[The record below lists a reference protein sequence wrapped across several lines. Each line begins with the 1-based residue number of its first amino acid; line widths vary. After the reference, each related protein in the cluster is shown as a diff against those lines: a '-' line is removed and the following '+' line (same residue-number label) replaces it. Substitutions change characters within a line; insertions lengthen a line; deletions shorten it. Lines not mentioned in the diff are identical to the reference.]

1 MKKILSMI
9 CAFAI
14 MASTWV
20 SAASYTDMPK
30 DSEAIEVLSSLGV
43 IAGYEDGTVK
53 PDQLITRAETA
64 TLIVNA
70 LNMKSDAE
78 SSAGTSQF
86 ADVNA
91 DSAWAAGFVN
101 VGVAQGFI
109 SGYDNETFGPL
120 DNVTYEQLCK
130 MLVCITGYGD
140 YAAVNGGWPTGYT
153 SIAGQLGINNKVV
166 TASAAELTRGQVFQ
180 MIYNALTTPM
190 LGVYEYSMIGNTY
203 TQLDGKNGREF
214 KTLLSEKFGGYVAN
228 ITITGTPVS
237 AGLENDEV
245 QFTVTKADYWPETE
259 ESITSSNSYPT
270 DALFVNVD
278 VNNNHLQTGKAVFV
292 ENEDEE
298 LVMIYFAP
306 NGRTDTIEVSA
317 NTYVMQDKLT
327 NTNKFESNNK
337 IRFSNTYYKLAESV
351 TVYVNGADY
360 GNLSA
365 DNIDTLIGGA
375 QGMIKLVK
383 DNNANYYNAIF
394 VNYYQIAKVTSV
406 DVEDDEIV
414 ISLANTKNAL
424 TTEFDEIVIT
434 TEAVEEGNVVVNV
447 SKNGEVSGLDEIVK
461 GDIIAY
467 AIDFVDATEIVDPKT
482 ITILATNDMVSGTVT
497 KIDVEENEYTIN
509 DTIYAIHDGVSIALK
524 NTVDAKLDPFGKIYS
539 TETNATADKY
549 AIILKTNTSDDTV
562 TMLLPNGKV
571 VTYACDVDFDDD
583 ATLKDKIVTYTIK
596 NSTKTITSITPAT
609 VIEDKKVTVIEDKF
623 EYRSRNNN
631 NKLGNHEILNST
643 SVINATKIKE
653 DKDNKKASNYSIFD
667 VDNFINGTEYKAII
681 VKTGTY
687 TNLVVITEI
696 GTILNEESR
705 FAIALSN
712 PKEHYTDDDD
722 ECWLVEAFYNGE
734 IVELLFED
742 KKPAVSE
749 ETIFFFETDSDGFSK
764 VIEVAGSID
773 ETEWTNDITNT
784 RASVIFTDELVVVVD
799 IDDNSITFAKA
810 TDVINTN
817 EDLED
822 SSNGIITYGIADD
835 MVSYVYDMGADAVD
849 YEDMV
854 KVKSPKAS
862 KLDNYEGENENKG
875 IYTITDTTDLVMA
888 TVLIVN
894 GDVVAIYSV
903 VR

>member
-43 IAGYEDGTVK
+43 IAGYKDGTVK

-78 SSAGTSQF
+78 SSVSTSQF

-109 SGYDNETFGPL
+109 SGYDSETFGPL

-166 TASAAELTRGQVFQ
+166 AASAAELTRGQVFQ

-228 ITITGTPVS
+228 VTITGTPVS

-306 NGRTDTIEVSA
+306 NGRTDTTEVPA
-317 NTYVMQDKLT
+317 NTYVMQDELT
-327 NTNKFESNNK
+327 DTNKFKNNNK
-337 IRFSNTYYKLAESV
+337 VRFGNTYYKLAENV
-351 TVYVNGADY
+351 TVYVNGAEY
-360 GNLSA
+360 GTLSA

-375 QGMIKLVK
+375 QGTVKLVK
-383 DNNANYYNAIF
+383 DNNANYYNTIF
-394 VNYYQIAKVTSV
+394 VDYYQIAKVTSV

-414 ISLANTKNAL
+414 ISLTNTKNTLA
-424 TTEFDEIVIT
+424 TEFDEIVIT

-447 SKNGEVSGLDEIVK
+447 SKNGEVCGLDEIVK

-467 AIDFVDATEIVDPKT
+467 AINFVDATEIVDPKT

-497 KIDVEENEYTIN
+497 KIDAEENEYTIN
-509 DTIYAIHDGVSIALK
+509 DTVYAIHDGVSIALK

-549 AIILKTNTSDDTV
+549 AIVLKTDASDDTV

-571 VTYACDVDFDDD
+571 VTYACDVDFNDDV
-583 ATLKDKIVTYTIK
+583 TLKDKIVTYTIK

-609 VIEDKKVTVIEDKF
+609 VIEDKF
-623 EYRSRNNN
+623 EYKSRI
-631 NKLGNHEILNST
+631 NKLGNHDIINST
-643 SVINATKIKE
+643 NVIDATKIKE
-653 DKDNKKASNYSIFD
+653 DRDNKKASNYSVFD

-681 VKTGTY
+681 VKTDNY

-696 GTILNEESR
+696 DTVLNEESR
-705 FAIALSN
+705 FAIALTD
-712 PKEHYTDDDD
+712 PIKHYTEDDD
-722 ECWLVEAFYNGE
+722 ECWLVEAFYNGKN
-734 IVELLFED
+734 IELLFED
-742 KKPAVSE
+742 ENAVSE
-749 ETIFFFETDSDGFSK
+749 KDIFFFETDSDGFSK
-764 VIEVAGSID
+764 VIEVADSID
-773 ETEWTNDITNT
+773 ETEWTDDITNT
-784 RASVIFTDELVVVVD
+784 KASVIFTDELVIVD
-799 IDDNSITFAKA
+799 VDDNSITFAKA

-822 SSNGIITYGIADD
+822 NANGIITYAFADD
-835 MVSYVYDMGADAVD
+835 YVSYVYDMGADAVD

-854 KVKSPKAS
+854 KVKSLKAS

-875 IYTITDTTDLVMA
+875 IYTITDTTDLFMA